1 MSYMGNGELRQ
12 QTMLILQEMS
22 TALRFLATEIDGA
35 LQRNGEV
42 DKELL
47 ARIARTLS
55 ATHHSLLEIS
65 RDSDP

>member
-1 MSYMGNGELRQ
+1 MGITGNGDLRQ
-12 QTMLILQEMS
+12 QTMLVLHEMS

-35 LQRNGEV
+35 LQHSGNV

-55 ATHHSLLEIS
+55 ATHQSLLEIS
-65 RDSDP
+65 RHTDT

>member
-1 MSYMGNGELRQ
+1 MSYLGNGDLRQ

-35 LQRNGEV
+35 LQRSGEV

-55 ATHHSLLEIS
+55 ATHQGLLDISL
-65 RDSDP
+65 DSDT